1 MAGKAPSERQLGLA
15 MAIALVV
22 GNMIGAGI
30 FLLPATLAPYG
41 QNAIYGWLV
50 TIGGSMCLAV
60 TLARLAGKIPGGP
73 FAYVER
79 AFGPE
84 AGFVVMWSYLVSVWS
99 ALPALAI
106 AGVSNLSS
114 VIPSLG
120 GAIVAP
126 GLAIAFVWILMLVNS
141 QGARAAGSVQLVT
154 SVLKSLPL
162 IAVAIVAAAY
172 LGRGGHAAQQ
182 AQVSVS
188 GGAIAAAAALS
199 IFSMVGFESAT
210 LPAGKIRNAERT
222 VPLATLTGAAVTGL
236 IYLGATWAVLYMLPS
251 ATAAASPSPFADA
264 VQPVVGP
271 VAGAAVAIF
280 AGISALGC
288 LNGWVLCSG
297 EIPLT
302 LARDGVFPAW
312 FAKTT
317 PIGTPVRAQAVAAA
331 VATCLIAT
339 NYSRSMTG
347 LFAFMTLISS
357 VATLVLY
364 TACAAAALK
373 LLARG
378 MLTGAALAVCAA
390 LGLAFSLWAYWG
402 AGAEPSLWGAALLA
416 TGIPVWWAVRQTR
429 RRASASSTPEPEL
442 APAAPRE

>member
-1 MAGKAPSERQLGLA
+1 MACKAASERQLGLA

-50 TIGGSMCLAV
+50 TIGGSMCLAI

-114 VIPSLG
+114 VVPSLG

-126 GLAIAFVWILMLVNS
+126 ALAIAFVWILMLVNS

-162 IAVAIVAAAY
+162 IAVAVVAAAY

-182 AQVSVS
+182 AQV
-188 GGAIAAAAALS
+188 
-199 IFSMVGFESAT
+199 
-210 LPAGKIRNAERT
+210 
-222 VPLATLTGAAVTGL
+222 
-236 IYLGATWAVLYMLPS
+236 
-251 ATAAASPSPFADA
+251 
-264 VQPVVGP
+264 
-271 VAGAAVAIF
+271 
-280 AGISALGC
+280 
-288 LNGWVLCSG
+288 
-297 EIPLT
+297 
-302 LARDGVFPAW
+302 
-312 FAKTT
+312 
-317 PIGTPVRAQAVAAA
+317 
-331 VATCLIAT
+331 
-339 NYSRSMTG
+339 
-347 LFAFMTLISS
+347 
-357 VATLVLY
+357 
-364 TACAAAALK
+364 
-373 LLARG
+373 
-378 MLTGAALAVCAA
+378 
-390 LGLAFSLWAYWG
+390 
-402 AGAEPSLWGAALLA
+402 
-416 TGIPVWWAVRQTR
+416 
-429 RRASASSTPEPEL
+429 
-442 APAAPRE
+442 